1 MVRTSHFV
9 QPDVKLSL
17 DRAGVIQSAVLSNML
32 ATEGFDAW
40 VGRPWAD
47 TVVEGGNEPVRRML
61 ADAQS
66 AGVSSFCQVR
76 QRFPSGLE
84 LTVEYTTVKLG
95 DDAGLIAIGR
105 NLEAVTELRA
115 RLLAAQ
121 SAMERDYWKLREVE
135 TRYRLLFDA
144 STQPV
149 LLVRLDDT
157 RIVEANPVAIRLLGV
172 ASGRELL
179 PEILASQREA
189 FRAMLLRVRDQGK
202 SPGIILQL
210 GPDRQPWLMRAS
222 LIIADQEPLFVLQL
236 SAAGMGSG
244 LPDRPSVIRLEDLL
258 AHITDGFVVIS
269 PEGSILRSNR
279 AFLELIGQN
288 SEAAVLGERLE
299 RWLEPCA
306 ADADLLASLQ
316 QQVAVDGFH
325 AEVKRSDGTRLRV
338 EISAAGDAESKP
350 RFFGLLIRRTKGA
363 LGLPLAGDGQLPTHL
378 VGKVPLREIVQ
389 TAIAAIERRCI
400 ETALALARGNRTMAA
415 ETLGMSRQSLYTKL
429 SLYSLDPEG

>member
-1 MVRTSHFV
+1 MVSTSHFV

-32 ATEGFDAW
+32 ASEGFDAW

-105 NLEAVTELRA
+105 NLEAVAELRA

-157 RIVEANPVAIRLLGV
+157 RIVEANPVAIRSLGV

-202 SPGIILQL
+202 SPGIVLQL
-210 GPDRQPWLMRAS
+210 GPDRQPWLIRAS

-236 SAAGMGSG
+236 SAAGIGSG
-244 LPDRPSVIRLEDLL
+244 LPDRPSVIRVEDLL
-258 AHITDGFVVIS
+258 AHLTDGFVVIG
-269 PEGSILRSNR
+269 PEGGILRTNR

-288 SEAAVLGERLE
+288 SEAAVLGERLD
-299 RWLEPCA
+299 RWLMPCA
-306 ADADLLASLQ
+306 AEADLLASLQ
-316 QQVAVDGFH
+316 QHVAVDGFH
-325 AEVKRSDGTRLRV
+325 AEVKRPDGTQLRV

-350 RFFGLLIRRTKGA
+350 RFFGLLIRPAKGA
-363 LGLPLAGDGQLPTHL
+363 LLLPLGGDGQLPTHL

>member
-1 MVRTSHFV
+1 MVSTSHFV

-32 ATEGFDAW
+32 ASEGFDAW

-47 TVVEGGNEPVRRML
+47 TVVEGGNEPVQRML

-95 DDAGLIAIGR
+95 DNAGLIAIGR
-105 NLEAVTELRA
+105 NLEAVAELRA

-172 ASGRELL
+172 ASGHELL
-179 PEILASQREA
+179 PEIMASQREA
-189 FRAMLLRVRDQGK
+189 FRTMLLRVREQGK
-202 SPGIILQL
+202 SPGIVLQL
-210 GPDRQPWLMRAS
+210 GPDRQPWLIRAS
-222 LIIADQEPLFVLQL
+222 LIIAEQEPLIVLQL
-236 SAAGMGSG
+236 SAAGVGSG
-244 LPDRPSVIRLEDLL
+244 LPDRPSVIRIEDLL
-258 AHITDGFVVIS
+258 AHLTDGFVVIGT
-269 PEGSILRSNR
+269 EGRILRSNR
-279 AFLELIGQN
+279 AFLELIGQS
-288 SEAAVLGERLE
+288 SEAAVLGERLD
-299 RWLEPCA
+299 RWLMPCA
-306 ADADLLASLQ
+306 DDADLLASLQ
-316 QQVAVDGFH
+316 QHVAVDGFH
-325 AEVKRSDGTRLRV
+325 ADVKRADGTQLRV

-350 RFFGLLIRRTKGA
+350 RFFGLLIRRAKGA
-363 LGLPLAGDGQLPTHL
+363 LVLPLGGDGQLPTHL

-400 ETALALARGNRTMAA
+400 EMALALARGNRTMAA

>member
-1 MVRTSHFV
+1 MVSTSHFV

-32 ATEGFDAW
+32 ASEGFDAW

-105 NLEAVTELRA
+105 NLEAVAELRA

-157 RIVEANPVAIRLLGV
+157 RIVEANPVAIRSLGV

-202 SPGIILQL
+202 SPGIVLQL
-210 GPDRQPWLMRAS
+210 GPDRQPWLIRAS

-244 LPDRPSVIRLEDLL
+244 LPDRPSVIRVEDLL
-258 AHITDGFVVIS
+258 AHLTDGFVVIG
-269 PEGSILRSNR
+269 PEGGILRTNR

-288 SEAAVLGERLE
+288 SEAAVLGERLD
-299 RWLEPCA
+299 RWLMPCA
-306 ADADLLASLQ
+306 AEADLLASLQ
-316 QQVAVDGFH
+316 QHVAVDGFH
-325 AEVKRSDGTRLRV
+325 AEVKRPDGTQLRV

-350 RFFGLLIRRTKGA
+350 RFFGLLIRPAKGA
-363 LGLPLAGDGQLPTHL
+363 LLLPLGGDGQLPTHL